1 MIESR
6 HTRVARLAQ
15 YNMIRKF
22 HPSWWIVPIS
32 AGLIF
37 VYCVFFK
44 DDPQRASD
52 SPQQNSRVLAG
63 QPEGKPAGMS
73 AGASWGESPFS
84 ATAKPEAVAAALAA
98 MRYEKMKR
106 LGYQTPAMYYQ
117 MSLGQLKA
125 LAKNNDPYAMLQ
137 LAEQYFSE
145 YDYIKGD
152 PDVDKS
158 RKPREIAMENIEHAA
173 RVGHT
178 HAAEVA
184 AIQMVEQND
193 LIEAYAWHMFA
204 QSFNDHS
211 NDNLY
216 KQDGT
221 FAKMTPME
229 KAEARG
235 RMDAINQR
243 IYPLVP

>member
-1 MIESR
+1 M
-6 HTRVARLAQ
+6 ARFAQ

-22 HPSWWIVPIS
+22 HPSGWIVPIS
-32 AGLIF
+32 ACLIF

-44 DDPQRASD
+44 DDSHHAAD
-52 SPQQNSRVLAG
+52 NPQQNSQVLTE
-63 QPEGKPAGMS
+63 QPEGKPAGMYT
-73 AGASWGESPFS
+73 GVSWGASPFS
-84 ATAKPEAVAAALAA
+84 TTATPETVTTELAA

-106 LGYQTPAMYYQ
+106 LGYQTPAKYYQ
-117 MSLGQLKA
+117 MNLSELNA

-152 PDVDKS
+152 PGVDKS
-158 RKPREIAMENIEHAA
+158 RKPREIAMENIENAV
-173 RVGHT
+173 RVGYT
-178 HAAEVA
+178 HAAAVA
-184 AIQMVEQND
+184 AIQMAGEKD

-204 QSFNDHS
+204 QNFNDHL
-211 NDNLY
+211 NDKLY
-216 KQDGT
+216 EQYAT
-221 FAKMTPME
+221 FEKMTPME

-243 IYPLVP
+243 IYPLIH